1 MDINMQQIALHIMNL
16 GMLAFVIFGII
27 WIAKTIKKLLFAL
40 VDRTKAPVKPITA
53 KDQHREEWER
63 WKQDREYEEYLQWK
77 REKDAANK

>member
-1 MDINMQQIALHIMNL
+1 MRELIYIAVTGLLYIGIMTIIIKIE
-16 GMLAFVIFGII
+16 AAIVIR
-27 WIAKTIKKLLFAL
+27 AIKEEFFENNYLQYYK
-40 VDRTKAPVKPITA
+40 DRTI

>member
-1 MDINMQQIALHIMNL
+1 MNIDKHQL
-16 GMLAFVIFGII
+16 LLFATNLITLILLFLLVI
-27 WIAKTIKKLLFAL
+27 WIARALKKFIFELIDHIKGPSKA
-40 VDRTKAPVKPITA
+40 KAP